1 MKKVNTVM
9 IYLALVVFMI
19 TCFGCAG
26 KRKALRDADAL
37 AAERDAAL
45 SFEDIGLDDAPDME
59 MFSEPAGDLKNVFKD
74 IYFQYNSAVIEN
86 EQSSILENVVS
97 WMRRHPFAVVLIE
110 GHCDERGSNEYNLAL
125 GEQRALG
132 VRRYLVALGIESDR
146 IHTISYGEESPAALD
161 HNEGAWRLNRR
172 GHFLIA
178 E

>member
-1 MKKVNTVM
+1 MKRIRLLTICLV
-9 IYLALVVFMI
+9 LAISAMSI
-19 TCFGCAG
+19 SGCAG
-26 KRKALRDADAL
+26 KRKSLKNADAL

-45 SFEDIGLDDAPDME
+45 SFEDIGLDNVPDME

-74 IYFQYNSAVIEN
+74 IYFQYNSAVINN
-86 EQSSILENVVS
+86 EQSAILENVVS
-97 WMRRHPFAVVLIE
+97 WMKRRPSAVVLIE

-125 GEQRALG
+125 GEQRALS

-161 HNEGAWRLNRR
+161 HNESAWRLNRR